1 MSKITPIFRSSI
13 FFSFHMRTE
22 FNVQESIINYLV
34 LHSMDSPNE
43 VGLFRGQMG
52 YVIALSKYAR
62 QHNIPQLETIADFIC
77 DNVFSR
83 AGALR
88 DISFATGLS
97 GICWG
102 IEYLVQE
109 GILDGNAEASC
120 SDVDAEIMKTDVSR
134 VSNFSL
140 ESGLGG
146 LWLYVRARL
155 QGNHIANLK
164 APFDNEYLEKWIWI
178 IDSNPAAFPPDSKQM
193 LTDCLNGS
201 MKPVKISVGPFIED
215 FSDIPTG
222 NLSLVNGIAGYML
235 KAFE

>member
-1 MSKITPIFRSSI
+1 
-13 FFSFHMRTE
+13 MRTK
-22 FNVQESIINYLV
+22 FSDRESIINYLA

-62 QHNIPQLETIADFIC
+62 QHNIPQLETIADFLC

-109 GILDGNAEASC
+109 GILDGNAETYC
-120 SDVDAEIMKTDVSR
+120 SEVDDEIMKTDVSR
-134 VSNFSL
+134 VSDFSL

-146 LWLYVRARL
+146 LWNYVQARL
-155 QGNHIANLK
+155 QGNHRANLK
-164 APFDNEYLEKWIWI
+164 TAFDEEYLAKWTEI
-178 IDSNPAAFPPDSKQM
+178 IESNPTAFPPCSKQIIA
-193 LTDCLNGS
+193 DRLNGTL
-201 MKPVKISVGPFIED
+201 KPTKISVGQFIED

>member
-1 MSKITPIFRSSI
+1 MKTKFSS
-13 FFSFHMRTE
+13 
-22 FNVQESIINYLV
+22 QESLINYLV

-62 QHNIPQLETIADFIC
+62 QHNVPQLETIADFLC

-109 GILDGNAEASC
+109 GILDGNAETYC
-120 SDVDAEIMKTDVSR
+120 SGVDDQVMRTDVSR
-134 VSNFSL
+134 VSDFSL

-146 LWLYVRARL
+146 LWHYVQARL
-155 QGNHIANLK
+155 QGNHRANLK
-164 APFDNEYLEKWIWI
+164 VPFDEEYLAKWAEI
-178 IDSNPAAFPPDSKQM
+178 IERNPTALPLGSKQIIA
-193 LTDCLNGS
+193 DSLNGTL
-201 MKPVKISVGPFIED
+201 KPAKISVWQFIED
-215 FSDIPTG
+215 SSDIPIG
-222 NLSLVNGIAGYML
+222 NLSLVNGISGYLL
-235 KAFE
+235 KTME

>member
-1 MSKITPIFRSSI
+1 
-13 FFSFHMRTE
+13 MRTE
-22 FNVQESIINYLV
+22 FSDRESIINYLV

-62 QHNIPQLETIADFIC
+62 QHNIPQLDTIADFLC

-109 GILDGNAEASC
+109 GILDGNAENYC
-120 SDVDAEIMKTDVSR
+120 SEVDGEIMRTDVSR
-134 VSNFSL
+134 VSDFSL

-146 LWLYVRARL
+146 LWHYVQARL
-155 QGNHIANLK
+155 QGNHKANLK
-164 APFDNEYLEKWIWI
+164 APFDEEYLAKWAEI
-178 IDSNPAAFPPDSKQM
+178 IESNPTAFPPGSKQIIA
-193 LTDCLNGS
+193 DSLNGTL
-201 MKPVKISVGPFIED
+201 KPTKISVGQFIED